1 MTTSTYNTKQEREN
15 SQIQII
21 DNKSFIQFLH
31 SLTDASSISEIL
43 DKLLKLVHELYDN
56 DDCTFYHLDKSDN
69 SIISSKR
76 RNEQLERIAIL
87 DEKLISRIKSIK
99 KPVLRKRSIS
109 KRKNIQTVY
118 YPFIFHG
125 NLEFL
130 LEIPLNDQ
138 PSDSKKIIGELK
150 EILPIVYIS
159 LQKVENQKQ
168 KDNES
173 TETTKIIQSISSG
186 IASID
191 SKGIFLFANQMFE
204 MMTGYTLDE
213 LRNSSTLIN
222 NIFPDLTFILLE
234 GDTVEGVIYN
244 IRRKDCTVFPS
255 HVKLTQVTEGDETTL
270 ILTLNDASYHLK
282 KEEEIKNL
290 RRSMANEDNIG
301 VALFR
306 FASFGGELVKED
318 LRSITIAPEYFSTM
332 CYTSIAQGNT
342 QPIGV
347 FGPIPAPKLENYR
360 TIIYA
365 FFGKDDIPLDPRMR
379 GKQYYLI
386 AVILPNRKTEFLISN
401 MSIEIKF
408 SKLISNFE
416 YPNRMSKEELSQ
428 FREVVFVE

>member
-1 MTTSTYNTKQEREN
+1 MTTSTHNTEQEREY

-21 DNKSFIQFLH
+21 KDKSFNQFLH
-31 SLTDASSISEIL
+31 SLTDASSVSEVL

-56 DDCTFYHLDKSDN
+56 DDCTFYHLDKSTN

-76 RNEQLERIAIL
+76 RNEQLERVAIL
-87 DEKLISRIKSIK
+87 DDKLISRIKSIK

-118 YPFIFHG
+118 YPFVFHG

-159 LQKVENQKQ
+159 LQKVDNQKQ

-204 MMTGYTLDE
+204 MMTGYTLGE

-244 IRRKDCTVFPS
+244 IRRKDGSVFPS
-255 HVKLTQVTEGDETTL
+255 HVKLTQVTKGDETTL
-270 ILTLNDASYHLK
+270 ILTINDATYHIK
-282 KEEEIKNL
+282 QEEEIKNL
-290 RRSMANEDNIG
+290 RRSMSNEDNIG

-365 FFGKDDIPLDPRMR
+365 FFGKDDIPLDYRMK

-401 MSIEIKF
+401 MSIEKRF
-408 SKLISNFE
+408 CELISGFE
-416 YPNRMSKEELSQ
+416 YPNRMTKEDLSQ